1 MNQNSEKCMRC
12 REAGMKKCRKKFVF
26 WRILVWTFCAAPV
39 GVSVV
44 LLAGILH
51 SVFLVLQTVCMQAFF
66 ERVSAAGLPALTA
79 ARHPAGST
87 PDGWLSFGNGGVLEC
102 MLVLAGVIAAGLI
115 FGTIHNAVVEGVS
128 FRVSKEFSRRLQ
140 KQTARFPAEA
150 FEDTSFLE
158 RHENAKRGVDQSVFF
173 MNVCFLIATYYVP
186 YFVLMGIYLAMLKP
200 VFLAALLLI
209 FLPVLIQQR
218 YRSRSFAK
226 FEQETVRDRRM
237 FEYYEGCMTKLEFF
251 KETRLLGAYRFFEG
265 LFLEA
270 LERYDRKEWRVQVR
284 SGIRQMLIKCL
295 TLAGYLAVLLLFVWE
310 VWNGGV
316 SVGAFAALFTSLNT
330 MFRIME
336 ELVCGHVGRIS
347 ENYASIRNY
356 TAFLDLEPVNGT
368 ITEIGEGNPE
378 IRAEHL
384 DFRYPGCEAEVLKDV
399 SFTVHSGE
407 TVAVVGE
414 NGAGKST
421 LLKVLCGQYLP
432 TGGCL
437 RINGKCTRELE
448 WEAFEESLSGVFQNY
463 VRYGMTLFEN
473 VAVSES
479 RRLDGEAFAA
489 LESRRLDGEAI
500 TALESR
506 RLDGEAF
513 AVSGSRRLNEEVSA
527 ASGSRRMGKACEE
540 ETYGDTVEKILK
552 KCGFPVERMPEGLST
567 MLSREFGGIDLSGG
581 QWQKA
586 AIARGCFRERG
597 VLILDEPTAAIDPL
611 EERHMDRL
619 FEEICRDRTA
629 VIITHR
635 LAAARAADRILV
647 MENGRLAEQGTHDEL
662 LQAKGAYWRMYEL
675 QKQNYTA
682 SV

>member
-1 MNQNSEKCMRC
+1 MNQNLGKCMRC
-12 REAGMKKCRKKFVF
+12 REAGMKKRHKKFIF
-26 WRILVWTFCAAPV
+26 GRSLALTFRAAPV
-39 GVSVV
+39 GVSVI
-44 LLAGILH
+44 LLTGILH
-51 SVFLVLQTVCMQAFF
+51 SVFLVLQTVCMQVFF
-66 ERVSAAGLPALTA
+66 ERVSAGNLQVLAA
-79 ARHPAGST
+79 ARHPTEAAPGW
-87 PDGWLSFGNGGVLEC
+87 GWLSFGNGRILESI
-102 MLVLAGVIAAGLI
+102 LILAGVIAAGLI
-115 FGTIHNAVVEGVS
+115 FGTVHNAVVEGVS
-128 FRVSKEFSRRLQ
+128 FRVVKEFNRRLQ
-140 KQTARFPAEA
+140 MQTARFPAEA
-150 FEDTSFLE
+150 FEDASFLE
-158 RHENAKRGVDQSVFF
+158 RHENAKKGVEQSVFF
-173 MNVCFLIATYYVP
+173 MNICFLIATYYVP

-209 FLPVLIQQR
+209 FLPVLAQQR

-226 FEQETVRDRRM
+226 LEQETVKDRRM
-237 FEYYEGCMTKLEFF
+237 FEYYQGCMTKLEFF
-251 KETRLLGAYRFFEG
+251 KETRLLGAYHFFER

-270 LERYDRKEWRVQVR
+270 LGRYGRKEWRVQVS
-284 SGIRQMLIKCL
+284 SGVRQMLIKSL
-295 TLAGYLAVLLLFVWE
+295 TLAGYLAVMLLFVWE

-347 ENYASIRNY
+347 ENYGSIRNY
-356 TAFLDLEPVNGT
+356 AAFLDLEPVNGT
-368 ITEIGEGNPE
+368 STEIGEGNPE

-384 DFRYPGCEAEVLKDV
+384 DFCYPGCETEVLKDV
-399 SFTVHSGE
+399 SFVVRPGE

-437 RINGKCTRELE
+437 RINGKCTGELR
-448 WEAFEESLSGVFQNY
+448 WEAFADSLSGVFQNY

-473 VAVSES
+473 VAVSDSGRIKAECAA
-479 RRLDGEAFAA
+479 LDGRCMGTGCEDA
-489 LESRRLDGEAI
+489 LCAG
-500 TALESR
+500 
-506 RLDGEAF
+506 
-513 AVSGSRRLNEEVSA
+513 
-527 ASGSRRMGKACEE
+527 RMKEACEDE
-540 ETYGDTVEKILK
+540 ACEKTVEKILQ

-597 VLILDEPTAAIDPL
+597 MLILDEPTAAIDPL
-611 EERHMDRL
+611 EERHMYLL
-619 FEEICRDRTA
+619 FEEICRERTA

-647 MENGRLAEQGTHDEL
+647 MEKGHLVEQGTHDEL
-662 LQAKGAYWRMYEL
+662 IRAKGAYWRMYDL
-675 QKQNYTA
+675 QKQNYA
-682 SV
+682 EFVSG

>member
-12 REAGMKKCRKKFVF
+12 KEAGMKKCRKKFVF

-39 GVSVV
+39 GVSVI

-51 SVFLVLQTVCMQAFF
+51 SVFLALQTVCMQVFF
-66 ERVSAAGLPALTA
+66 DRVSAAGLPTLAA
-79 ARHPAGST
+79 ARHPAGAT
-87 PDGWLSFGNGGVLEC
+87 PGGWLSFGNGGVLEC

-150 FEDTSFLE
+150 FEDAAFLE
-158 RHENAKRGVDQSVFF
+158 QHKNAKRGVDQSVFF

-251 KETRLLGAYRFFEG
+251 KETRLLGAYSFFER

-270 LERYDRKEWRVQVR
+270 LERYGRKEWRVQVR
-284 SGIRQMLIKCL
+284 SGIRQMLIKSL

-437 RINGKCTRELE
+437 RVNGKCTRELE
-448 WEAFEESLSGVFQNY
+448 WEAFAESLSGVFQNY

-479 RRLDGEAFAA
+479 RRLDGEA
-489 LESRRLDGEAI
+489 
-500 TALESR
+500 
-506 RLDGEAF
+506 
-513 AVSGSRRLNEEVSA
+513 SA
-527 ASGSRRMGKACEE
+527 APGSRRMGKDFEE

-611 EERHMDRL
+611 EERHMYQL

-662 LQAKGAYWRMYEL
+662 VQAKGAYWRMYEL
-675 QKQNYTA
+675 QKQNYAA